1 MLRATLGSVEFDVVE
16 NENISETSESTDHSV
31 EQGQDVSDH
40 VKHNP
45 SILTITGVFVGKE
58 SPRKLQQ
65 LRKHRQDRDLLTYSG
80 RNIFSNVVITGIDRN
95 HNASNKYGLA
105 FDITLKRIRI
115 TQAKNVSIKVAN
127 PKTKKVNAKTATK
140 VKTVT
145 NKGKQQPKTKVTTR
159 SSRASTSTSGTN
171 MRT

>member
-1 MLRATLGSVEFDVVE
+1 MLRATLGNVEFDVVE
-16 NENISETSESTDHSV
+16 NENILETSESTDHSV

-45 SILTITGVFVGKE
+45 PILTITGVFVGKE
-58 SPRKLQQ
+58 SSRKLQQ
-65 LRKHRQDRDLLTYSG
+65 LRKHRQDRDLLTYTG
-80 RNIFSNVVITGIDRN
+80 RNIFSNVVITAIDRN

-127 PKTKKVNAKTATK
+127 PKTKKVNAKTTTK
-140 VKTVT
+140 VKKVS
-145 NKGKQQPKTKVTTR
+145 NKGKQQPKTKVTTQR
-159 SSRASTSTSGTN
+159 GN
-171 MRT
+171 PRTDVIYTEV